1 MANGWSFKP
10 NSTILA
16 RINKGAARGVQMA
29 AEHVLG
35 EANEKAPIEE
45 GTLIRSGVA
54 SSDPKKLI
62 GAVSYNT
69 PYAVRQHEDMALNH
83 DAGREA
89 KWLENTLNAEAD
101 ACRTIIAD
109 AVRGEL

>member
-1 MANGWSFKP
+1 MANGWNFQP

-16 RINKGAARGVQMA
+16 RINRGAAKGVQMA

-45 GTLIRSGVA
+45 STLIRSGVA
-54 SSDPKKLI
+54 SSDPETLR
-62 GAVSYNT
+62 GAVSYDT
-69 PYAVRQHEDMALNH
+69 PYAVRQHEDMALRH

-89 KWLENTLNAEAD
+89 KWLENTINAEAD
-101 ACRTIIAD
+101 NVRTIIAD
-109 AVRGEL
+109 SIRREL

>member
-1 MANGWSFKP
+1 MAGWNFKP
-10 NSTILA
+10 NTTILA
-16 RINKGAARGVQMA
+16 RINKGAAKGVQMA

-45 GTLIRSGVA
+45 TDMIRSGVA
-54 SSDPKKLI
+54 SSDPKNLI

-69 PYAVRQHEDMALNH
+69 PYAVRQHEDMSLRH